1 MTLFQGT
8 IERTLRPLRP
18 RQENAIKELRE
29 AIREGHRR
37 IVLQAPTGMGKTVIA
52 AHVVAG
58 CLDKGKRPIFC
69 APAIALIEQTV
80 ESLEAQGIVDIGVL
94 QADHP
99 RTNLYARTQVGSI
112 QTLINRGIPK
122 GHVVLVDEAHASF
135 KKFDAMID
143 SEDWKD
149 VVVIGL
155 SATPWTKGMGL
166 RYTKLIVAATTKEL
180 IAEGWLTPTVG
191 YGPEKKFTP
200 NVSGLKTK
208 RNVYGE
214 TDYNQEQGAK
224 IMLADEIVGNTVD
237 MWLRYGTPDR
247 TFLFAMNRKHAE
259 VLQQAFIAQGI
270 PFGYIDAFTTRDE
283 RKELFRKYRTGEI
296 RGIASVGCLTT
307 GVDEDVRT
315 IIDCQITKSEKMH
328 VQKGGRGIR
337 LADGKEH
344 LIYID
349 QAGNNERLGF
359 FFDIHHDHLDMHSPD
374 DKGEPYDGD
383 KQVSPPK
390 KCPQCHTL
398 MTPGT
403 KTCKCGH
410 EEIAAT
416 DVKHVDGDL
425 VLWGDEAPNKTAK
438 KSLPTPADKQ
448 RWYGELQGYASQHG
462 KGNKWVLAQFRSK
475 FNEWPHSKTKD
486 IRPVDPS
493 AEVYSWVRSQQIR
506 WAKGQQKAKQSPP
519 NAPWGGIGQ

>member
-1 MTLFQGT
+1 MTANLFEGS

-18 RQENAIKELRE
+18 RQADAIEQLRQ

-37 IVLQAPTGMGKTVIA
+37 IIIQAPTGFGKTVLA
-52 AHVVAG
+52 AHIIAG
-58 CLDKGKRPIFC
+58 ALDKGKRPGFA
-69 APAIALIEQTV
+69 APAITLIDQTV
-80 ESLEAQGIVDIGVL
+80 ASLEAQGITDIGVL

-122 GHVVLVDEAHASF
+122 VHILLQDEAHASF
-135 KKFDAMID
+135 AKFEALLDTD
-143 SEDWKD
+143 EWKD
-149 VVVIGL
+149 VVVVGL
-155 SATPWTKGMGL
+155 SATPWSKGMGL
-166 RYTKLIVAATTKEL
+166 RWTKLIVAATTKDL
-180 IAEGWLTPTVG
+180 IAEGWLTPTIG

-200 NVSGLKTK
+200 NIAGLKVK
-208 RNVYGE
+208 RDMNGE
-214 TDYNQEQGAK
+214 SEFNQEQGAK

-283 RKELFRKYRTGEI
+283 RKELFRKYRNFEI

-315 IIDCQITKSEKMH
+315 IIDCQITKSEKTH

-337 LADGKEH
+337 TAEGKEH

-359 FFDIHHDHLDMHSPD
+359 FFDIHHDHLDTRSPE
-374 DKGEPYDGD
+374 DKGDAYDGD
-383 KQVSPPK
+383 KPVKPPK
-390 KCPQCHTL
+390 KCP
-398 MTPGT
+398 
-403 KTCKCGH
+403 KCGRLIPAGVKSCACGH
-410 EEIAAT
+410 VEVAAT
-416 DVKHVDGDL
+416 EVEHVDGDL
-425 VLWGDEAPNKTAK
+425 VLWGAEPAK
-438 KSLPTPADKQ
+438 KPKKAKVEATQAEKQ
-448 RWYGELQGYASQHG
+448 QFYAELLGYAQLHNRKPGSAYYSFKEKFGVFPVG
-462 KGNKWVLAQFRSK
+462 KPQAVTPSYETEQWMRSRAIK
-475 FNEWPHSKTKD
+475 YIKGKQKSE
-486 IRPVDPS
+486 
-493 AEVYSWVRSQQIR
+493 QQQ
-506 WAKGQQKAKQSPP
+506 AVQ
-519 NAPWGGIGQ
+519 NA